1 MDVIEWLDEK
11 ELENVKEDRDPADAP
26 TLPSYIRIQPENQGK
41 VLWFS
46 GPPGAGKSTTAQL
59 MAKTHGYVY
68 YEADCL
74 SIFTNPFIDIH
85 TPNPSMAQ
93 MNQKPLKGVTKE
105 TLKVVDARSEMM
117 ATMDEEFKGNEGMF
131 KAITTIA
138 NMTAE
143 DIKKH
148 KARIGGDWAVAF
160 AVSSREQRDF
170 LRKIF
175 GTSLYFVVLN
185 ITQECN
191 MKRLKKRHGEE
202 NTKEMSKMFD
212 KILEKFKPADDD
224 EERAFNI
231 TISEDMTP
239 EDVLKKVESAIQNI

>member
-1 MDVIEWLDEK
+1 
-11 ELENVKEDRDPADAP
+11 
-26 TLPSYIRIQPENQGK
+26 
-41 VLWFS
+41 
-46 GPPGAGKSTTAQL
+46 
-59 MAKTHGYVY
+59 
-68 YEADCL
+68 
-74 SIFTNPFIDIH
+74 
-85 TPNPSMAQ
+85 

-117 ATMDEEFKGNEGMF
+117 ATMDDEFKGNEGMF

-148 KARIGGDWAVAF
+148 KARIVGDWAVAF

-191 MKRLKKRHGEE
+191 MKRLKKRHGED

-224 EERAFNI
+224 EE
-231 TISEDMTP
+231 
-239 EDVLKKVESAIQNI
+239 